1 MNFDKELKTLKA
13 KIASLEAEL
22 SEESPRETLAEEI
35 ASLESELEAGCG
47 GSHDYMGDDDVI
59 DFMDMDDVEEVVM
72 DEPVMEEDMDH
83 MKYMEEDHMEED
95 HMKYMEEDH
104 MEEDHMDYM
113 EEEYLASDREISKLK
128 SASERLDKVAA
139 YLEENGNVEAAL
151 RIDKVADAVDN
162 KINELENK

>member
-1 MNFDKELKTLKA
+1 MNFDKELETLKA
-13 KIASLEAEL
+13 KIASLETEL
-22 SEESPRETLAEEI
+22 SEESPRETLAQEI

-47 GSHDYMGDDDVI
+47 GDHDYMGDDDVI

-72 DEPVMEEDMDH
+72 DEPVMEEDMDY
-83 MKYMEEDHMEED
+83 MKYMD
-95 HMKYMEEDH
+95 EDH

-113 EEEYLASDREISKLK
+113 EEEYFASDREISKLK